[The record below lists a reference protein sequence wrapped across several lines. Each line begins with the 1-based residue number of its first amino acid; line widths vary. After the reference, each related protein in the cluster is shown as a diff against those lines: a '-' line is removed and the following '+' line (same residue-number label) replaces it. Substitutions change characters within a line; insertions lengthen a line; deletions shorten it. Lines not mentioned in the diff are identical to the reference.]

1 VPNDMYELFA
11 LIPSTSDFSIDGA
24 VAHFDTLT
32 FGKTRLRSEAIR
44 AEGHEPVQGFRV
56 HYEDWSITAW
66 LDESAGVIADSQH
79 LAAQEPLPT
88 DHDAIARC
96 SKRLSIISDEDPEL
110 NHSDEITHFTDAL
123 RKLNR
128 LFVWDPVNAEWW

>member
-1 VPNDMYELFA
+1 MPNDMYELFA

-56 HYEDWSITAW
+56 HYEDWRITF
-66 LDESAGVIADSQH
+66 LLYESGGFFGD
-79 LAAQEPLPT
+79 
-88 DHDAIARC
+88 
-96 SKRLSIISDEDPEL
+96 
-110 NHSDEITHFTDAL
+110 F
-123 RKLNR
+123 
-128 LFVWDPVNAEWW
+128 